1 MTIDL
6 TDLSCPL
13 PIARTKK
20 ALYRLRTNQ
29 KLLIRWDN
37 PSPATYSDFQDFIE
51 LLISKGKVSLLE
63 SEYFDG
69 TVEISLLSRL

>member
-20 ALYRLRTNQ
+20 ALYRLRKNQ

-37 PSPATYSDFQDFIE
+37 PSSGTYSDFQDFIE
-51 LLISKGKVSLLE
+51 LLISQSKVSLLE
-63 SEYFDG
+63 TTDNNG
-69 TVEISLLSRL
+69 LVETTLLAIK